1 VRCTGPR
8 IWRERFLIIL
18 HALQSALVE
27 PPTICCPCDLTHLY
41 EGDSTLRPC
50 PFGAQRCGRA
60 RWVLNAAVVPVGSSK
75 REEMHIMNASAT
87 SRRMSGA
94 QQQAGLLR
102 ARLVRQSEYASKGS
116 TSIAT

>member
-1 VRCTGPR
+1 MKLVAFLSVNIPHFLFMSPLSQSGDC
-8 IWRERFLIIL
+8 IWKAARLR
-18 HALQSALVE
+18 VE
-27 PPTICCPCDLTHLY
+27 WYVIGT
-41 EGDSTLRPC
+41 
-50 PFGAQRCGRA
+50 
-60 RWVLNAAVVPVGSSK
+60 VVPVGSSK